1 MEQKK
6 YFDRENEIDIKELF
20 NKILD
25 QKRVILIISAFFTLV
40 GIITALKTP
49 NIYSASSTFIT
60 NNNSPS
66 ANGNLGG
73 LASLA
78 GINLGNM
85 QANNSE
91 IPPKLYSKLISSTP
105 FLETLSSVQIPHNES
120 TTTLKNYLTIKNVDD
135 NPTLLFLI
143 KKYTFG
149 LPKVIKNALFKSLI
163 PTTNQRTK
171 SADNLKKV
179 SLENEVLFEAIE
191 KSLKLTIDPTQGF
204 IILSFKDTNAKV
216 AASVALEAQ
225 KLLQEKIAE
234 FKNKNAQEHLKFTN
248 SLYQRK
254 KLEFEILQDKLA
266 LFRDK
271 NQNISSGL
279 FENKLSRLESEFTV
293 LSTVYKDLAVQVETA
308 RIRLN
313 KTTPLFT
320 VIEPVIVPNIRDSP
334 NRTRM
339 VMSYMVFGLLFG
351 IVLSPLPFSK
361 KINKL
366 LSK

>member
-6 YFDRENEIDIKELF
+6 YFDKENEIDIKELF

-25 QKRVILIISAFFTLV
+25 QKRVILIISAFFTLI

-149 LPKVIKNALFKSLI
+149 LPKVIKNALFKSLT

-179 SLENEVLFEAIE
+179 SLENEVLFEAME
-191 KSLKLTIDPTQGF
+191 KSLTLTIDPTQGF
-204 IILSFKDTNAKV
+204 IILSFKDKSKIEYSAEPKIDGIS
-216 AASVALEAQ
+216 ASLMY
-225 KLLQEKIAE
+225 I
-234 FKNKNAQEHLKFTN
+234 NGKFI
-248 SLYQRK
+248 R
-254 KLEFEILQDKLA
+254 
-266 LFRDK
+266 
-271 NQNISSGL
+271 G
-279 FENKLSRLESEFTV
+279 LSRGDGSEGEDITQN
-293 LSTVYKDLAVQVETA
+293 LRTIKDIPSLIIKKNFPKEID
-308 RIRLN
+308 IRGEVFIDN
-313 KTTPLFT
+313 EDFKTINEKFANPK
-320 VIEPVIVPNIRDSP
+320 
-334 NRTRM
+334 M
-339 VMSYMVFGLLFG
+339 LL
-351 IVLSPLPFSK
+351 LDL
-361 KINKL
+361 
-366 LSK
+366 